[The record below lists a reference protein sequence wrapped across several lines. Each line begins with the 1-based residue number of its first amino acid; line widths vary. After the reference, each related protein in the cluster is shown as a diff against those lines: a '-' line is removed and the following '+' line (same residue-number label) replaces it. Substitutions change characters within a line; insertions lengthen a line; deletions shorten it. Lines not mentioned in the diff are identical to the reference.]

1 MINIFIGFDQ
11 REAQVYHVL
20 TQSILDTTTVPVS
33 ITPLHVPMLRDFD
46 GQQDGTN
53 RFIYS
58 RFLVPEL
65 MNYQGWALY
74 MDSDMLV
81 RGDLVELWDRIDNSK
96 AVMCVKHEYKTKQ
109 KRKFI
114 GTPLE
119 CDNQS
124 YPRKNWSSL
133 ILWNCA
139 HPLNRILSR
148 RFVAE
153 AGGKVLHRFSW
164 LADHQIGEIPP
175 EWNVLVGEQD
185 YREDAK
191 NAHFT
196 LGAPTFFHYR
206 ECDYSGEYMDKLRR
220 LNHMEGS
227 QWQR

>member
-1 MINIFIGFDQ
+1 MIQIFIGFDQ

-20 TQSILDTTTVPVS
+20 TQSILDTTTIPVS

-81 RGDLVELWDRIDNSK
+81 RRDLVELWDRIDNSK
-96 AVMCVKHEYKTKQ
+96 AVMCVKHDYKTKQ
-109 KRKFI
+109 NRKFI

-119 CDNQS
+119 CDNQH
-124 YPRKNWSSL
+124 YPRKNWSSFM
-133 ILWNCA
+133 LWNCGHQA
-139 HPLNRILSR
+139 NKVLNRK
-148 RFVAE
+148 FVE
-153 AGGKVLHRFSW
+153 LAGGKVLHRFSW
-164 LADHQIGEIPP
+164 LNDNQIGDIPA

-185 YREDAK
+185 YREDAA
-191 NAHFT
+191 NVHYT

-206 ECDYSGEYMDKLRR
+206 ECDYSGEYMNTLRR
-220 LNHMEGS
+220 LNHMEGTS
-227 QWQR
+227 SR